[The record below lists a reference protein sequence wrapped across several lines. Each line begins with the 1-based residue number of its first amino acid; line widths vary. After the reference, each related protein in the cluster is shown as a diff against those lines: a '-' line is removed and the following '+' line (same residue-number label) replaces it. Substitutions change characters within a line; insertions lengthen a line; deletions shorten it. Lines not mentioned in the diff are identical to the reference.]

1 MFKKIEYNRKGAV
14 TMNVFERLSTF
25 MKMKGLFLQ
34 CVDNPAYK
42 EENKEMFIQNVNKFC
57 QDTHLKEQIFWRSLP
72 IQQRDIAY
80 YNFELLV
87 DPGFISYTV
96 PSNQAAIFIVLT
108 GRATVDTFYDNDTSK
123 HYICGMG
130 KMFGAYQLF
139 EDPLGRAARNRDKST
154 KAEPREIR
162 TNAEISSGGHL
173 LRLNIMDFIQH
184 VLGIDITPKAMK
196 QEVDT
201 QEDVL
206 TLMNPLRNLD
216 PVRQRLKPKQRKD
229 LYDFFDRRHLIPSAE
244 DQAAELQPVGMNVWK
259 SSVAQPTSYVQVIKK
274 NTKVSFS
281 MDEMPTV
288 GKQDNTTQ
296 HNTTQHT

>member
-1 MFKKIEYNRKGAV
+1 MFKKSEYNRKGAV

-42 EENKEMFIQNVNKFC
+42 EENKEMFVQNVNKFC
-57 QDTHLKEQIFWRSLP
+57 QDTNLKEQTFWRTLP
-72 IQQRDIAY
+72 VQQRDIAY

-139 EDPLGRAARNRDKST
+139 EDPLGRAARLKDKSI

-162 TNAEISSGGHL
+162 TNAEISSGANL

-196 QEVDT
+196 DELQLA
-201 QEDVL
+201 EDVL
-206 TLMNPLRNLD
+206 TIMNPLRNLD

-229 LYDFFDRRHLIPSAE
+229 LYDFFDRRRMIPTAE
-244 DQAAELQPVGMNVWK
+244 EQAPELQPIGTNVWK
-259 SSVAQPTSYVQVIKK
+259 SSVTQLSSYVQVIKK

-288 GKQDNTTQ
+288 GKQ
-296 HNTTQHT
+296 